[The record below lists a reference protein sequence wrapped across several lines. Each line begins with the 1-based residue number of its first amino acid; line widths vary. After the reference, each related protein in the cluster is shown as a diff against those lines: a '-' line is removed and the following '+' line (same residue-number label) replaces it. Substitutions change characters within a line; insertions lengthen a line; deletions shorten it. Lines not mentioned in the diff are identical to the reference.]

1 MLSDSAVIDWDKR
14 CWLYSAHTY
23 AKKTLTGTQRAIQW
37 ELSMVHQYTYAKK
50 TLTGTQRDMGLA
62 QRRLENIFLQTL
74 VSTTLQWI
82 KQ

>member
-50 TLTGTQRDMGLA
+50 NIDRNPTRYGLSS
-62 QRRLENIFLQTL
+62 EKIG
-74 VSTTLQWI
+74 
-82 KQ
+82 K

>member
-14 CWLYSAHTY
+14 CWLYS
-23 AKKTLTGTQRAIQW
+23 
-37 ELSMVHQYTYAKK
+37 SDTYAKK

-62 QRRLENIFLQTL
+62 QRRLENRFLQTL